1 MKVNKLKSNEIDN
14 ALIKAFICCNIVFTI
29 VENPFFIE
37 LLKTLCLGYDSP
49 SRWKLSTELL
59 ERELIKVNLKV
70 EKILNSTFNLT
81 LVIDMWITS
90 TGKSF

>member
-1 MKVNKLKSNEIDN
+1 MKVNELKSNEIDN
-14 ALIKAFICCNIVFTI
+14 ALIKAFICYNIAFTI

-37 LLKTLCLGYDSP
+37 LLKTLCSGYDSP
-49 SRWKLSTELL
+49 LKWKLSTELL

-70 EKILNSTFNLT
+70 EKILNSTFNLI
-81 LVIDMWITS
+81 LAIDRWTIP